1 MCWTPIPSS
10 TPRPSCRCWS
20 GPAAALKPSKRVLI
34 VSDDGTRP
42 LPSGKDCK
50 SKKVSEAEKSFRAVI
65 LDVD

>member
-1 MCWTPIPSS
+1 MPLLE
-10 TPRPSCRCWS
+10 RS
-20 GPAAALKPSKRVLI
+20 GDALKPSKRVLI